1 MRSGLYIEVSRSDR
15 ACNED
20 DRRHVA
26 AVLASGLVANS
37 RPSSSTHQPV
47 DDSPIDLEGVI
58 LNRSGSVRVMTSSE
72 VGQGRVARALTNLG
86 PDYTREAGR
95 ETRLRRY
102 VIGLTG
108 YMAAMS
114 MADIVSLL
122 EMQNP
127 NLPRGGITPVS
138 LFPGKGERPRP
149 VLFADLSEETV
160 KYLTKVGMSL
170 RTFSS
175 KVGVRP
181 LKESDGQ

>member
-1 MRSGLYIEVSRSDR
+1 
-15 ACNED
+15 
-20 DRRHVA
+20 
-26 AVLASGLVANS
+26 
-37 RPSSSTHQPV
+37 
-47 DDSPIDLEGVI
+47 
-58 LNRSGSVRVMTSSE
+58 
-72 VGQGRVARALTNLG
+72 
-86 PDYTREAGR
+86 
-95 ETRLRRY
+95 
-102 VIGLTG
+102 
-108 YMAAMS
+108 MAAMS